1 MSKAARRGTTT
12 PACRGHRCR
21 PRWTDGGPSSS
32 VRRRP
37 VWVLRSRGTDALLRS
52 RGADAVPTMDGAGEL
67 PSTFE
72 GGIRCQYDEFIAQ
85 VGHHGGPS
93 DRTQAD
99 AVTRTVLTDLGKRL
113 QADEANDLAAQLPGE
128 LSESLTVHS
137 DAVQTTDDVDD

>member
-1 MSKAARRGTTT
+1 
-12 PACRGHRCR
+12 
-21 PRWTDGGPSSS
+21 
-32 VRRRP
+32 
-37 VWVLRSRGTDALLRS
+37 
-52 RGADAVPTMDGAGEL
+52 MDGAGEL

-137 DAVQTTDDVDD
+137 DAVQTTDDVDDFVRRVTKNLGDGVEPDQVRRYIQGVLRTLRSAVSDGQITHLRAQLPAGYGALFE